1 MSSMKFKLPEIR
13 FTSYRKIAYI
23 ASIALIVISILSVM
37 LHKGLNYGIDFT
49 GGIVIQTH
57 FEKPIQIEDLRD
69 AMNDSKYAGASI
81 QRYGS
86 SQDFLITFK
95 GDIDREVDTTGPVI
109 SAYRT
114 YPNPT
119 LGEKTVAMTIT
130 AVDDQMPIK
139 NIFIKSDIFS
149 SVQQVSSLNKFD
161 TREETGQFTLSVE
174 QFTKDTVIVLKAF
187 AVDFA
192 DNVGPEKE
200 INIFVT
206 KDLKKAEG
214 VIAEF
219 ADSATDVASGTVF
232 SPTEGLINIIKDH
245 FSDNSIRIDREEI
258 VGPSISQ
265 ELQLKSIW
273 VVLLGMLAI
282 LLYVWF
288 RFTFRFGVAAVVALF
303 HDVIITV
310 GIFSL
315 LNKEITIPIIA
326 ALLTLIGYSINDSI
340 VVSDRIRENIKLM
353 RKDSFDKV
361 INDSLNQT
369 LSRTIITSMT
379 TLLVLLCLF
388 IFGGSVLQ
396 DFALA
401 LIIGV
406 IVGTYS
412 SIFVVSPLVLDWE
425 IRYPTKKV
433 R

>member
-1 MSSMKFKLPEIR
+1 MSSMKIKLPEIR
-13 FTSYRKIAYI
+13 FTSYRKFAYI
-23 ASIALIVISILSVM
+23 GSLALIVISILSIM

-57 FEKPIQIEDLRD
+57 FEKPIQIEDLRN
-69 AMNDSKYAGASI
+69 AMNDSRYSGASI

-174 QFTKDTVIVLKAF
+174 QFVKDTVIVLKAF

-192 DNVGPEKE
+192 DNIGPEKE
-200 INIFVT
+200 ISIYVT

-219 ADSATDVASGTVF
+219 SDSTTDAASGTVF
-232 SPTEGLINIIKDH
+232 SPTEGLINIVKDH
-245 FSDNSIRIDREEI
+245 FSDNSIRIDREEV

-288 RFTFRFGVAAVVALF
+288 RFTFRFGVAAVIALF